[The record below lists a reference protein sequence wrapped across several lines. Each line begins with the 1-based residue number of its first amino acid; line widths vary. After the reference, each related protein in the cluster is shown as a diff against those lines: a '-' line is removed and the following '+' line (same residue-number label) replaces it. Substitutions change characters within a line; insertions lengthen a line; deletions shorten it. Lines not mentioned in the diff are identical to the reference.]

1 MKRSGNHGIINWLK
15 TQGDFLFC
23 NNIVPIAPILK
34 NKKVFPE
41 PVEFNPWLNQR
52 YIDRVRGDDFSLIR
66 PQIAGTKVELLDLDR
81 FNVILSLEDQD
92 VMLKPFVIKEKQQS
106 ILILRDV
113 ENMLASRLKRA
124 NKIDHPAYPPKHGF
138 LMTRLI
144 NTWKSHAREFLGI
157 SNHLPNKTNIYFNAW
172 FEDRAYRKTI
182 SKSLGLNFNDQGF
195 TMVSKEGGG
204 SSFDGVVNSG
214 QNHLMQVLNRV
225 SSLSDSQQSI
235 IHQIMQ
241 DNELNELNQQIKL
254 LAKDY
259 ISQ

>member
-34 NKKVFPE
+34 NKKVFLE

-113 ENMLASRLKRA
+113 ENLS
-124 NKIDHPAYPPKHGF
+124 
-138 LMTRLI
+138 LI
-144 NTWKSHAREFLGI
+144 HI
-157 SNHLPNKTNIYFNAW
+157 
-172 FEDRAYRKTI
+172 
-182 SKSLGLNFNDQGF
+182 
-195 TMVSKEGGG
+195 
-204 SSFDGVVNSG
+204 
-214 QNHLMQVLNRV
+214 
-225 SSLSDSQQSI
+225 
-235 IHQIMQ
+235 
-241 DNELNELNQQIKL
+241 
-254 LAKDY
+254 
-259 ISQ
+259 